1 MDVSFSKM
9 GKVTGAKVS
18 VFLLEHTR
26 LHLAESEVNKNFHVF
41 SLVYS
46 GLKSQ
51 GKLEDFGLQKCSKFD
66 GYSREETKKQEE
78 EFSKLV
84 SSFKLIGFRENE
96 MDTIYRILA
105 AILNLSEIEFKET
118 LTKNNTDGSEV
129 VSPIDGEGPVQV
141 SNKF

>member
-1 MDVSFSKM
+1 
-9 GKVTGAKVS
+9 
-18 VFLLEHTR
+18 
-26 LHLAESEVNKNFHVF
+26 
-41 SLVYS
+41 
-46 GLKSQ
+46 
-51 GKLEDFGLQKCSKFD
+51 
-66 GYSREETKKQEE
+66 
-78 EFSKLV
+78 
-84 SSFKLIGFRENE
+84 